1 MLRQILGMAAMRRMG
16 PMGKAM
22 IAAQLGSMA
31 YGMYKQRK
39 ARNMALDANRQ
50 NGVGLDNGFG
60 AGGNLGG
67 IATRK
72 RSGFNP
78 FG

>member
-39 ARNMALDANRQ
+39 ARQMGMATNAR

-60 AGGNLGG
+60 AGGDL
-67 IATRK
+67 
-72 RSGFNP
+72 SGVNARRRGRLNP

>member
-1 MLRQILGMAAMRRMG
+1 MLRQLLGMAAMRRMG

-31 YGMYKQRK
+31 YGMYKQNK
-39 ARNMALDANRQ
+39 ARKMGMNANAR

-60 AGGNLGG
+60 AGGDLGG
-67 IATRK
+67 MTGRR

>member
-39 ARNMALDANRQ
+39 ARRNTRTTNARNGLGLDAAGAQ
-50 NGVGLDNGFG
+50 PGFG
-60 AGGNLGG
+60 PRAGANPL
-67 IATRK
+67 
-72 RSGFNP
+72 NP

>member
-31 YGMYKQRK
+31 YGMYKQNRARK
-39 ARNMALDANRQ
+39 MAQTANGR
-50 NGVGLDNGFG
+50 NGVGLGGTDGFG
-60 AGGNLGG
+60 PRAG
-67 IATRK
+67 
-72 RSGFNP
+72 RSNPLNP